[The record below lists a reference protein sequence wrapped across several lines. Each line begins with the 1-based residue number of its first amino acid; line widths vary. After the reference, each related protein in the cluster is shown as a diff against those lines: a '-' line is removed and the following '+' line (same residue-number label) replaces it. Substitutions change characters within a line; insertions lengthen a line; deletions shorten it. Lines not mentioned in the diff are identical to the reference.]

1 MIGERRRKG
10 GKERMA
16 STVLVTGGAGFIGAY
31 VTRRLI
37 AEGWRVVVYDANP
50 VGNVLTMLLPDAA
63 SHASISIETGAITD
77 RAHILA
83 LCRQQGVA
91 AAVHLASPLTQDVTA
106 RPAEGIAD
114 ICLGTAAMFGAARA
128 AGLRRVVWASSV
140 AVFGAKSGYPPGPI
154 GDDACHRP
162 PSLYGSCKS
171 LCENLARRAFE
182 VDGLD
187 VVGLRLSVVYGAGRL
202 RGYMSYPS
210 HLLRR
215 AAAGEPVEIPWG
227 RQPLHWQYVEEIA
240 DAVAVMLAS
249 DTPGAGRT
257 FNAPG
262 NCRSWSDLAAV
273 LKTARPEMSIAVSD
287 AVDPVLADVA
297 EDYDASA
304 ITGAYGYKMRWPI
317 ERAVPD
323 ALDTYAIM
331 LQSAAAKENA
341 NS

>member
-1 MIGERRRKG
+1 M
-10 GKERMA
+10 
-16 STVLVTGGAGFIGAY
+16 TGGAGFIGAY

-37 AEGWRVVVYDANP
+37 ADGWRVLVYDANP
-50 VGNVLTMLLPDAA
+50 VGNVLTMLVPDAA
-63 SHASISIETGAITD
+63 DSAAITIETGAITD
-77 RAHILA
+77 QAHIVG
-83 LCRQQGVA
+83 LCRQQEIT

-114 ICLGTAAMFGAARA
+114 ICLGTAAVFEAARE

-140 AVFGAKSGYPPGPI
+140 AVFGARSGYPPGPI

-210 HLLRR
+210 HLLRS
-215 AAAGEPVEIPWG
+215 AAAGQPVDIPWG
-227 RQPLHWQYVEEIA
+227 RQRLHWQYVEEVA
-240 DAVAVMLAS
+240 DLVAATLAS
-249 DTPGAGRT
+249 DTPGDGRT

-262 NCRSWSDLAAV
+262 DCRSWGDLAAV
-273 LKTARPEMSIAVSD
+273 LRKARPKLSVAVEN

-304 ITGAYGYKMRWPI
+304 LLCAYGHAMRWPLEKAI
-317 ERAVPD
+317 PH
-323 ALDTYAIM
+323 ALDTYETM
-331 LQSAAAKENA
+331 LRTAVKK
-341 NS
+341 